1 MAKLKLFMVSH
12 SNSYKGTETV
22 KGQSYKTVAK
32 RFWGDNLKFN
42 VMHDGDVQVHK
53 KYADGRYYLKG
64 RITEID
70 PDHDRKYAES
80 QAWMGRLDK
89 AYRKAGGRRNFRR
102 N

>member
-1 MAKLKLFMVSH
+1 MAKLKLFRVSH
-12 SNSYKGTETV
+12 SAAYKGSETV

-42 VMHDGDVQVHK
+42 VMHEGDVQVQK

-70 PDHDRKYAES
+70 PEHDRKYAES
-80 QAWMGRLDK
+80 QAWMERLK
-89 AYRKAGGRRNFRR
+89 KEYRKAGGRRNFRR
-102 N
+102 D